1 MSMRLIVNLSLILFK
16 NPRDK
21 LRIVTLAEQMY
32 PGQTNFFIKQYE
44 EAVKRPFGY
53 LLVNLKKTTPLLPTM
68 QEVQDSR
75 DDFSLAPISVTMKKQ
90 SGTFSCKTDT

>member
-1 MSMRLIVNLSLILFK
+1 MSMRLTVNLSLILFK

-32 PGQTNFFIKQYE
+32 PGKTNFFIKQYE

-53 LLVNLKKTTPLLPTM
+53 LLVDLKTTTPDYCRLRTNLPSS
-68 QEVQDSR
+68 EER
-75 DDFSLAPISVTMKKQ
+75 FS
-90 SGTFSCKTDT
+90 

>member
-1 MSMRLIVNLSLILFK
+1 MSMRLTVNLSLILFK

-32 PGQTNFFIKQYE
+32 PGKTNFFIKQYE

-53 LLVNLKKTTPLLPTM
+53 LLV
-68 QEVQDSR
+68 
-75 DDFSLAPISVTMKKQ
+75 I
-90 SGTFSCKTDT
+90 